1 MNQHSKLESD
11 GRRRRRKPKREWG
24 AAHEVGFT
32 LIELLVVIAVI
43 AILAALLLPALAKAK
58 DAAKSTQCMSNL
70 RQIAV
75 GLNLYVGDFQKYPLC
90 ADPTS
95 GTTHYWDAKVL
106 VYCQGNRG
114 VFFCPANKPGY
125 FWTNSPVLQANQSYG
140 YNQGGTDDHGTLG
153 VGGTRGVN
161 VPVPEAKVLV
171 PCDMLASGDYPGLK
185 IGQDA
190 DIFPS
195 VQGNKYVINENDED
209 DGDHLAGRHSRGAN
223 AFFCDAHVEH
233 ARLVKWNEASDLARR
248 RWNSDHKPHR
258 ETWK

>member
-1 MNQHSKLESD
+1 M
-11 GRRRRRKPKREWG
+11 RRRQTIPNRKCPVACG
-24 AAHEVGFT
+24 AGFT

-43 AILAALLLPALAKAK
+43 AILAALLLPALSRAKA
-58 DAAKSTQCMSNL
+58 AAKSAQCRSNL
-70 RQIAV
+70 RQIAL

-90 ADPTS
+90 VDSSPAN
-95 GTTHYWDAKVL
+95 GTYWDAKVL

-114 VFFCPANKPGY
+114 VFFCPANKPMY
-125 FWTNSPVLQANQSYG
+125 QWTNSPVQHANQSYG

-153 VGGTRGVN
+153 LGGTRGSY
-161 VPVPEAKVLV
+161 VPVPETKVLV
-171 PCDMLASGDYPGLK
+171 PCDMLASGDYPGLR

-195 VQGNKYVINENDED
+195 AEGNKTMISESDED

-233 ARLVKWNEASDLARR
+233 ARLPKWNEPSDLARR

>member
-1 MNQHSKLESD
+1 MGLRRRISNLES
-11 GRRRRRKPKREWG
+11 GVAR
-24 AAHEVGFT
+24 AAAFT

-58 DAAKSTQCMSNL
+58 DAAKSAQCKSNL

-75 GLNLYVGDFQKYPLC
+75 ALNLYVGEYLKYPLC
-90 ADPTS
+90 VDPTH
-95 GTTHYWDAKVL
+95 GPMTYWDDKVL
-106 VYCQGNRG
+106 VYCQGNRD
-114 VFFCPANKPGY
+114 VFFCPANKPMY
-125 FWTNSPVLQANQSYG
+125 RWTNSPIPQANQSYG
-140 YNQGGTDDHGTLG
+140 FNQGGTDDHGTLG
-153 VGGTRGVN
+153 LGGTRGVC
-161 VPVPEAKVLV
+161 VPVPETKVLV
-171 PCDMLASGDYPGLK
+171 PCDMLASGDYPGLR

-195 VQGNKYVINENDED
+195 VEGNKYVINESDED

-223 AFFCDAHVEH
+223 VFFCDAHVEH
-233 ARLVKWNEASDLARR
+233 ARLVKWNEPSDLARR

>member
-1 MNQHSKLESD
+1 MGLRRRIPRLES
-11 GRRRRRKPKREWG
+11 GPARAG
-24 AAHEVGFT
+24 GFT

-58 DAAKSTQCMSNL
+58 DAAKSTQCKSNL

-90 ADPTS
+90 TDGNQGNPS
-95 GTTHYWDAKVL
+95 YWDAKVL

-125 FWTNSPVLQANQSYG
+125 RWTNSPVPQANQSYG

-153 VGGTRGVN
+153 IGGTRGVY
-161 VPVPEAKVLV
+161 VPVPETKVLV

-195 VQGNKYVINENDED
+195 VEGNKYVTNESDED

-223 AFFCDAHVEH
+223 AFFCDAHIEH
-233 ARLVKWNEASDLARR
+233 ARLVKWNEPSDLARR